1 MARARSV
8 VAEPSWSRIMAAT
21 ASTAARRQP
30 CATSPD
36 DLERDVAATDGLV
49 YSVYLRFF
57 SVHPKLSDALV
68 ARSTTV
74 DGVNRLAF
82 VANVDERLIDVGRF
96 EREAGRVVSVR
107 FPIAETERS
116 RAARAERE
124 AARSPARPIAQGDG
138 PKGGR

>member
-8 VAEPSWSRIMAAT
+8 EEEPSWSRIMAAT

-49 YSVYLRFF
+49 YSVYLRSF
-57 SVHPKLSDALV
+57 SMH
-68 ARSTTV
+68 RSSRTPRWRASPRV

-124 AARSPARPIAQGDG
+124 AARSPARPIAPGDG